1 MKTPTYQ
8 INLPAVVRFDQT
20 LSPSAKLLYGEIKA
34 LCDQQGYCWASNQY
48 LAALYG
54 VKDKVVSR
62 WVNQLRTQ
70 GYLRQ
75 EVLAGNQRKIF
86 LNGDLLKKGSPP
98 PNSVDPIPI
107 KVEGGIPDDR
117 AETDLLLSNNIID
130 YNDRVDSTSTPNSST
145 KKWMAREGKN
155 GENFAKK
162 KSASRDVSEQPSV
175 PEKPSP
181 LFRSPPLPT
190 NENSDVFSKPT
201 VQQVATYMQ
210 GQTELCSNL
219 TTAQAQAPR
228 FVNYYQSNGWKVGRH
243 PMQDWQAAAR
253 NWLLNAKNYEKTPRS
268 YPQNPSEHQYAS
280 SRKKDY
286 SIPL

>member
-1 MKTPTYQ
+1 MKAPTYQ
-8 INLPAVVRFDQT
+8 INLPAAVRFDKM

-62 WVNQLRTQ
+62 WVNQLRAQ
-70 GYLRQ
+70 GYLRL
-75 EVLAGNQRKIF
+75 EVQGGNQRKIF
-86 LNGDLLKKGSPP
+86 LNSDLLKKGSPP
-98 PNSVDPIPI
+98 PDSVDPIPI
-107 KVEGGIPDDR
+107 KVAVGLPDNR
-117 AETDLLLSNNIID
+117 ADVGSLLIDNIID
-130 YNDRVDSTSTPNSST
+130 NNDRTDSTPTPDSST
-145 KKWMAREGKN
+145 KKWMAKEGKN

-162 KSASRDVSEQPSV
+162 KSASRDVSEHPSV
-175 PEKPSP
+175 PERPSP
-181 LFRSPPLPT
+181 PFRAPPLPM
-190 NENSDVFSKPT
+190 DKGGDKFSKPT
-201 VQQVATYMQ
+201 VPEVATYMQ
-210 GQTELCSNL
+210 GQAELCSN
-219 TTAQAQAPR
+219 ASVAKAQAPR

-253 NWLLNAKNYEKTPRS
+253 NWLLNTKTYEKTPRS
-268 YPQNPSEHQYAS
+268 YPQNASENRYES